1 MTPLWAVRGG
11 ELLPTGAMSAT
22 LRRPPK
28 DGFRCEHTAYE
39 EIHYPTVSVTRFL
52 CYRPLRMRFGADL
65 FPPGSF
71 RPRTRPARE
80 PGSPET
86 HCRQPADLCRPDG
99 PPPPHRSHGRRFARR
114 LRPAQQASFGKTGE
128 SASRTSVARG
138 RDTRLAALVH
148 VPGTRLG
155 RFDPAGRKRSRRTLP
170 GRSAGTPARHRRTV
184 PRRRKGRGRQCRP
197 SGALQRGRT
206 LPLHACATRQ
216 LPSGSSRSRPAFRSR
231 SPCCGPRRPSP
242 RPFPHPLSPDTRPG
256 PGSRS
261 TWRSKPIY
269 FTMQLR
275 CQT

>member
-1 MTPLWAVRGG
+1 
-11 ELLPTGAMSAT
+11 MSAT
-22 LRRPPK
+22 LRRPSRY
-28 DGFRCEHTAYE
+28 GFRCEHTAYE

-52 CYRPLRMRFGADL
+52 CYRPPRMRFGADL

-86 HCRQPADLCRPDG
+86 HCRQPADLCRPGG

-155 RFDPAGRKRSRRTLP
+155 RFDPAGRKRPRRTLP

-184 PRRRKGRGRQCRP
+184 PRRRKDRGRQCRP

-206 LPLHACATRQ
+206 LPLHVPETFPRAPGHAA
-216 LPSGSSRSRPAFRSR
+216 LPALRDSSRQAAADRGRRFVPEAVLRTPAPLSA
-231 SPCCGPRRPSP
+231 
-242 RPFPHPLSPDTRPG
+242 PFPHPLSPDTRPG

-261 TWRSKPIY
+261 TWRSKPIC